1 MIVAMV
7 RHASRS
13 SGATVSPREAF
24 ASSQMSCVCG
34 TIVVV
39 TKFRSDDMDTAE
51 GFCRLNRPTQSSDL
65 GGPDDK
71 PHAFAAVLG
80 ASVSLSADPRL
91 SDFLK
96 HGALARCERG
106 DY

>member
-39 TKFRSDDMDTAE
+39 TKFRSDDMEPAE
-51 GFCRLNRPTQSSDL
+51 DKAKDSRPTSSDL

-71 PHAFAAVLG
+71 PHAFAAVF
-80 ASVSLSADPRL
+80 VR
-91 SDFLK
+91 FFV
-96 HGALARCERG
+96 C
-106 DY
+106 